1 MTCNNA
7 HFNYPRSA
15 SVSISMQ
22 ITEVAILLE
31 KKRKTNEDVKE
42 EGRKRKRKWSGIMRK
57 SEKNGNVGE
66 RKWRRKKGG
75 GEIREIRGFKR
86 GGPFQEILYFIYITE
101 VRDYL
106 FFSTRM
112 LLFDTYL
119 KLSWKKRIVR
129 TTKVE
134 IFTNE
139 EKRWKIGGKKFRE
152 EI

>member
-1 MTCNNA
+1 MEWNNA
-7 HFNYPRSA
+7 
-15 SVSISMQ
+15 Q
-22 ITEVAILLE
+22 
-31 KKRKTNEDVKE
+31 KWE
-42 EGRKRKRKWSGIMRK
+42 ET
-57 SEKNGNVGE
+57 VGE

-75 GEIREIRGFKR
+75 GEIREIRRFKR

-152 EI
+152 EIWNNILLKECARMNDDENFVAIMSRDKM